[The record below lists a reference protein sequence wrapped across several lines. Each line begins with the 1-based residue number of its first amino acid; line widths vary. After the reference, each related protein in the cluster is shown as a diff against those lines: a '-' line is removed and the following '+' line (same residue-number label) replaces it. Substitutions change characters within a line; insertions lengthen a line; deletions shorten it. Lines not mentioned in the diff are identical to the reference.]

1 MSLRPLRPGV
11 HAAICYALWRHQG
24 SSSTIGQPLRPMLGL
39 GQYDRMTP
47 DQIDAAKRLANAI
60 QTLDL
65 NVETKTGETA

>member
-1 MSLRPLRPGV
+1 
-11 HAAICYALWRHQG
+11 
-24 SSSTIGQPLRPMLGL
+24 MLGL

-47 DQIDAAKRLANAI
+47 DQIDAAKKLANAI